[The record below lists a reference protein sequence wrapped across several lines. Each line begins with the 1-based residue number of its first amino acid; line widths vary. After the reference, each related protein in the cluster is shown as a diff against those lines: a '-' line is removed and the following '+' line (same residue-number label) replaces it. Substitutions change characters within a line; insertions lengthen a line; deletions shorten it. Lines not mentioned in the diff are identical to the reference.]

1 MAAIGM
7 IRMNNSPF
15 SLGGRVLC
23 LPVCPE
29 ITAEVIPILAGQA
42 EAVPPLHLPA
52 QGDNLLEET
61 LYQAAT
67 GKTN

>member
-15 SLGGRVLC
+15 SLGGRVLW
-23 LPVCPE
+23 LPVCPPMKV
-29 ITAEVIPILAGQA
+29 APILAEQA
-42 EAVPPLHLPA
+42 EGSSPTHLPA
-52 QGDNLLEET
+52 QGDNLLEGT
-61 LYQAAT
+61 FYQSAT